1 MPNDLETNILRLTT
15 AIQRYQ
21 YEDQIFRGA
30 NRQSDH
36 SLKVARLKLNERLA
50 QIQLNKYQF

>member
-1 MPNDLETNILRLTT
+1 MPDDLETNILRLTT

-21 YEDQIFRGA
+21 YEDQILRGA

>member
-21 YEDQIFRGA
+21 YEDQILRGA

-36 SLKVARLKLNERLA
+36 SLKVARSKLNERIV

>member
-1 MPNDLETNILRLTT
+1 MSYDLETDILRLTT

-21 YEDQIFRGA
+21 YEDQILRGA

-36 SLKVARLKLNERLA
+36 SLKVARSKLNERIV